1 MILILITKI
10 RHHLHNDIKIRIFAS
25 IYSHIIMK
33 YNELEKK
40 IKKAGCFDTGKQMSG
55 HPIWHSPKTGKD
67 FKMSNHGSEEV
78 ATGTLNA
85 ILKAAGLK

>member
-1 MILILITKI
+1 
-10 RHHLHNDIKIRIFAS
+10 
-25 IYSHIIMK
+25 MK
-33 YNELEKK
+33 YNELIKK
-40 IKKAGCFDTGKQMSG
+40 LRKAGCFDTGKQMSG
-55 HPIWHSPKTGKD
+55 HPIWHSPITGKD

>member
-1 MILILITKI
+1 
-10 RHHLHNDIKIRIFAS
+10 
-25 IYSHIIMK
+25 MK

-40 IKKAGCFDTGKQMSG
+40 LKKAGCYDTGFQMSG
-55 HPIWHSPKTGKD
+55 HPIWYSPITDKE
-67 FKMSNHGSEEV
+67 FKMSNHGAEEI